1 MPYLNCCLHDSLA
14 WGCNYFPCFWQDV
27 NCDTHRAQTY
37 PKTQFYKS
45 FGRKTQGSVCVLILT
60 PSFVFG
66 CLFIF
71 ILLADYAQKV
81 VSKKCEL
88 FYSVIIIN
96 GFLGIVLP
104 SFLSL
109 RVYRDGEQFII
120 SHIWAMV
127 VGMLISNSFTG
138 EIEVTDFL

>member
-1 MPYLNCCLHDSLA
+1 M
-14 WGCNYFPCFWQDV
+14 
-27 NCDTHRAQTY
+27 
-37 PKTQFYKS
+37 
-45 FGRKTQGSVCVLILT
+45 
-60 PSFVFG
+60 
-66 CLFIF
+66 
-71 ILLADYAQKV
+71 

-127 VGMLISNSFTG
+127 VGMLISNNFTG